1 MATGYQLT
9 PEEQA
14 AVDENGS
21 TRDKAA
27 VASGQLVATG
37 NQSLT
42 NQGIRAGATQ
52 VPTPAVAAAPATSVG
67 NAPPTAAAATKINLS
82 FTGLCE
88 ALNTWQQGRVLIG
101 KQKVADIYEIKFA
114 PASMAASTIKKP
126 GSTNFSATALQA
138 KDANGRS
145 LSPETNSVN
154 TSSRSEKVQAGT
166 QIVQFIDKVM
176 RNSSY
181 ISDQALYITDEV
193 TGKQVPNANNKT
205 GQMAWFKINVT
216 AVPLSWDSI
225 RNDFGYRMTY
235 TISTYAITQ
244 MQSEYFPTSR
254 FRGLHKVYN
263 YWFTGQNTQVL
274 DFSQEYNNL
283 YRWVLSGSQI
293 KNQETTTSDPRNI
306 TRRTVM
312 VASAQSSQGAD
323 KQANEAAA
331 NAADYLYSPGDQ
343 VAVKLKIV
351 GDPAWLMQ
359 GEVTTGVSAKN
370 FNFAPF
376 NADGTINYE
385 ASEITFSIGW
395 NQPTDYNFDTGI
407 MNVSAN
413 NVSGTAALG
422 VAASSGPQNTYAYVA
437 QTVRSTFSKGKF
449 EQELEGK
456 LLTQEYK
463 DLQATA
469 ALATTPPATAAPGTP
484 NQATTTATLPPAP
497 TTSVNDIR
505 TSAGVN
511 TDGNFTGE
519 TASPFSVA
527 AA

>member
-1 MATGYQLT
+1 MATSF
-9 PEEQA
+9 ESAQA
-14 AVDENGS
+14 AAGVTTTPAYVPLSGRAAGNGGGGLLAGS
-21 TRDKAA
+21 NGTA
-27 VASGQLVATG
+27 VPQTG
-37 NQSLT
+37 T
-42 NQGIRAGATQ
+42 
-52 VPTPAVAAAPATSVG
+52 TPAVAAAPPTSVG
-67 NAPPTAAAATKINLS
+67 NAPPTAAAATKVNSS

-88 ALNTWQQGRVLIG
+88 ALNTYQQGRVTAG

-145 LSPETNSVN
+145 LAPATNSVD
-154 TSSRSEKVQAGT
+154 TSSRSEKIQAGT

-193 TGKQVPNANNKT
+193 TGKQVPNANNAT

-216 AVPLSWDSI
+216 AVPLAWDSI
-225 RNDFGYRMTY
+225 RNDFGYRMIY

-274 DFSQEYNNL
+274 DFSQDYNNL

-331 NAADYLYSPGDQ
+331 NAADYLYSPSDQ
-343 VAVKLKIV
+343 ASVKLKIV
-351 GDPAWLMQ
+351 GDPAWLQQ

-395 NQPTDYNFDTGI
+395 NQPVDYNFDTGI

-456 LLTQEYK
+456 LLTEEYK

-469 ALATTPPATAAPGTP
+469 ASATVAPAPVTAAPGTP
-484 NQATTTATLPPAP
+484 NQAATAAIVPAIPATLSSIATGQDNPLA
-497 TTSVNDIR
+497 T
-505 TSAGVN
+505 AGGM
-511 TDGNFTGE
+511 D
-519 TASPFSVA
+519 FSQF
-527 AA
+527 

>member
-1 MATGYQLT
+1 MPTSFESAQLT
-9 PEEQA
+9 AGVTTTRTYVPLAGRA
-14 AVDENGS
+14 ANAAGGGLLPGS
-21 TRDKAA
+21 GGTA
-27 VASGQLVATG
+27 VPQIS
-37 NQSLT
+37 N
-42 NQGIRAGATQ
+42 N
-52 VPTPAVAAAPATSVG
+52 TPASAAAPAASTN
-67 NAPPTAAAATKINLS
+67 NAPPTADAATKVNS
-82 FTGLCE
+82 TFTGLCE
-88 ALNTWQQGRVLIG
+88 ALNTYQQGRVTAG

-114 PASMAASTIKKP
+114 PSSLAASTIKKP
-126 GSTNFSATALQA
+126 GNTNFSATALQA
-138 KDANGRS
+138 RDANGRS
-145 LSPETNSVN
+145 LAPETNSVN
-154 TSSRSEKVQAGT
+154 TSSRSEKIQAGT
-166 QIVQFIDKVM
+166 QIAQFIDKVM

-193 TGKQVPNANNKT
+193 TGKQVPNTNNKN

-216 AVPLSWDSI
+216 AVPLAWDSL

-263 YWFTGQNTQVL
+263 YWFTGQNTQIL
-274 DFSQEYNNL
+274 DFSQDYNNL

-312 VASAQSSQGAD
+312 IASAQSSQGAD

-343 VAVKLKIV
+343 ASVKLKIV
-351 GDPAWLMQ
+351 GDPAWLQQ
-359 GEVTTGVSAKN
+359 GETTTGVSAAN

-407 MNVSAN
+407 MNVGAN
-413 NVSGTAALG
+413 NVNGSSALG
-422 VAASSGPQNTYAYVA
+422 VGASSGPQNTYAYVA
-437 QTVRSTFSKGKF
+437 QSVRSTFSKGKF

-456 LLTQEYK
+456 LLTEEYK
-463 DLQATA
+463 NLQSIADSATA
-469 ALATTPPATAAPGTP
+469 PPAPSVAAPGTP
-484 NQATTTATLPPAP
+484 NQAITTAALPATPVTLSSIATGQDNPLV
-497 TTSVNDIR
+497 T
-505 TSAGVN
+505 AGGIDF
-511 TDGNFTGE
+511 TAGNF
-519 TASPFSVA
+519 
-527 AA
+527 

>member
-1 MATGYQLT
+1 MPTSFESAQLT
-9 PEEQA
+9 AGVTTTRTYVPLAGRA
-14 AVDENGS
+14 ANAAGGGLLPGSSGTAVPQNG
-21 TRDKAA
+21 T
-27 VASGQLVATG
+27 
-37 NQSLT
+37 
-42 NQGIRAGATQ
+42 
-52 VPTPAVAAAPATSVG
+52 TPATAAAPDTSAG
-67 NAPPTAAAATKINLS
+67 NAPPTAAAATKVNS
-82 FTGLCE
+82 TFTGLCE
-88 ALNTWQQGRVLIG
+88 AINTYQQGRVTAG

-114 PASMAASTIKKP
+114 PASMASSTIKKP
-126 GSTNFSATALQA
+126 GSTNFSATSLQA

-145 LSPETNSVN
+145 LAPETNSVN
-154 TSSRSEKVQAGT
+154 TSSRSEKIQAGT

-263 YWFTGQNTQVL
+263 YWFTGQNTQIL
-274 DFSQEYNNL
+274 DFSQDYNNL

-312 VASAQSSQGAD
+312 IASAQSSQGAD

-343 VAVKLKIV
+343 SSVKLKIV
-351 GDPAWLMQ
+351 GDPAWLQQ

-407 MNVSAN
+407 MNVGAN

-456 LLTQEYK
+456 LLTEEYK
-463 DLQATA
+463 NLQATA

-484 NQATTTATLPPAP
+484 NQATTTATLPAIPP

-505 TSAGVN
+505 ASAGVDAN
-511 TDGNFTGE
+511 GNFTGE
-519 TASPFSVA
+519 TASPFAVVGA
-527 AA
+527 

>member
-1 MATGYQLT
+1 MPTSFESAQLAAGVTTT
-9 PEEQA
+9 PTYVPLSGRA
-14 AVDENGS
+14 A
-21 TRDKAA
+21 
-27 VASGQLVATG
+27 
-37 NQSLT
+37 
-42 NQGIRAGATQ
+42 IGATA
-52 VPTPAVAAAPATSVG
+52 VPQISNNTTASAAAPETSTG
-67 NAPPTAAAATKINLS
+67 NAPPTADAATKVNS
-82 FTGLCE
+82 TFTGLCE
-88 ALNTWQQGRVLIG
+88 ALNTYQQGRVTAG

-126 GSTNFSATALQA
+126 GSTNFSATSLQA
-138 KDANGRS
+138 RDANGRS
-145 LSPETNSVN
+145 LAPETNSVN
-154 TSSRSEKVQAGT
+154 TSARSEKIQAGT
-166 QIVQFIDKVM
+166 QIAQFIDKVM

-193 TGKQVPNANNKT
+193 TGKQVPNANNT
-205 GQMAWFKINVT
+205 NGQMAWFKINVT
-216 AVPLSWDSI
+216 AVPLAWDSI

-244 MQSEYFPTSR
+244 MQSEYFPASR

-263 YWFTGQNTQVL
+263 YWFTGQNTQIL
-274 DFSQEYNNL
+274 DFSQDYNNL

-343 VAVKLKIV
+343 ATVKLKIV
-351 GDPAWLMQ
+351 GDPAWLQQ

-422 VAASSGPQNTYAYVA
+422 VGSSSGPQNTYAYVA

-456 LLTQEYK
+456 LLTEEYK
-463 DLQATA
+463 NLQSIADSATA
-469 ALATTPPATAAPGTP
+469 APPSSAAPGTP
-484 NQATTTATLPPAP
+484 NQATTTATLPAIPPATVDAP
-497 TTSVNDIR
+497 
-505 TSAGVN
+505 
-511 TDGNFTGE
+511 
-519 TASPFSVA
+519 
-527 AA
+527 

>member
-1 MATGYQLT
+1 
-9 PEEQA
+9 
-14 AVDENGS
+14 
-21 TRDKAA
+21 
-27 VASGQLVATG
+27 
-37 NQSLT
+37 
-42 NQGIRAGATQ
+42 
-52 VPTPAVAAAPATSVG
+52 
-67 NAPPTAAAATKINLS
+67 
-82 FTGLCE
+82 
-88 ALNTWQQGRVLIG
+88 
-101 KQKVADIYEIKFA
+101 
-114 PASMAASTIKKP
+114 MAASTIKKP
-126 GSTNFSATALQA
+126 GSTNFSATSLQA
-138 KDANGRS
+138 RDANGRS
-145 LSPETNSVN
+145 LAPVTNSVD

-216 AVPLSWDSI
+216 AVPLAWDSL
-225 RNDFGYRMTY
+225 RNDFAYRMTY

-283 YRWVLSGSQI
+283 YRWVLTGDQI

-343 VAVKLKIV
+343 GAVKLKIV

-437 QTVRSTFSKGKF
+437 QTVRSTFSKGRF

-456 LLTQEYK
+456 LLTEEYK
-463 DLQATA
+463 ALQATA
-469 ALATTPPATAAPGTP
+469 ASATVAPPIAAAPGTP
-484 NQATTTATLPPAP
+484 NQATTAATLPPVP
-497 TTSVNDIR
+497 TTSINDTR

-511 TDGNFTGE
+511 TNGNFTG
-519 TASPFSVA
+519 ASDSPFQGA
-527 AA
+527 A